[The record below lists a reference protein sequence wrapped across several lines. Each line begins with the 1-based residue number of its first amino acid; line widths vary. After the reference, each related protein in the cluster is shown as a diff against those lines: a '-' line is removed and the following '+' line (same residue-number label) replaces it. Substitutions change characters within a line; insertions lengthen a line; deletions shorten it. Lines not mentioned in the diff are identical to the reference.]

1 MIIAQFQLN
10 SARFLFIAIMSIVF
24 CSCGPEIVFDTVEI
38 KRNDWGEINILD
50 IYRDDSWS
58 SFSKNKKFIPKKRT
72 ITLYREDGTIMEN
85 YNSKRIVFDDG
96 NLKNEER
103 IGIKIKSQF
112 PKATIEKDTFIIA
125 SPKRIKIDAVIDYPI
140 EETYRDFRHSLN
152 IIKERKVFQ
161 SYDNYEKIEDMP
173 PNAQVNIDI
182 AGLRNRKICYLRKNN
197 NVLSFDFSNQSLMKN
212 TMYANEEVD
221 LDFRYTYSWE
231 ENVDS
236 LTISKKVRINPE
248 FVTLINNYKYP
259 VHLRPYEA
267 KYIKFF
273 IPEYR
278 IGVLTFRGNQNTDNL
293 DIVSYTDSELTD
305 IKYET
310 TSTANRDI
318 LFQLGSD
325 HYVYAKI
332 INRSEKDLNGSF
344 VNHVVDYE
352 EVLKNTAIDYGA
364 QYLIRQAINWFF
376 GVEEN
381 SSFGNNFS
389 ETASN
394 IVVSSIR
401 GNNEYGITKNVM
413 VNKIQNEIRKN
424 MGYNEA
430 GNILVTFTI
439 HFFDDI
445 YKYY

>member
-1 MIIAQFQLN
+1 
-10 SARFLFIAIMSIVF
+10 
-24 CSCGPEIVFDTVEI
+24 
-38 KRNDWGEINILD
+38 
-50 IYRDDSWS
+50 
-58 SFSKNKKFIPKKRT
+58 
-72 ITLYREDGTIMEN
+72 
-85 YNSKRIVFDDG
+85 
-96 NLKNEER
+96 
-103 IGIKIKSQF
+103 
-112 PKATIEKDTFIIA
+112 
-125 SPKRIKIDAVIDYPI
+125 
-140 EETYRDFRHSLN
+140 
-152 IIKERKVFQ
+152 
-161 SYDNYEKIEDMP
+161 MP